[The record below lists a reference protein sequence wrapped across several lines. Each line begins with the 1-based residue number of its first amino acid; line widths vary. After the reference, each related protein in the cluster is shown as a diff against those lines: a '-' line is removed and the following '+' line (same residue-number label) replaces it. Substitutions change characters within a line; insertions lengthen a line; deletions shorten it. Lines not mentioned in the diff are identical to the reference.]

1 MSNVA
6 MGEVV
11 ILLRFIPEDFQ
22 VLMKQIINEKEACKC
37 RILKDILKRI
47 IKKANHKS
55 FKFKNL

>member
-22 VLMKQIINEKEACKC
+22 VLMKQIINEKEACKITDC
-37 RILKDILKRI
+37 P
-47 IKKANHKS
+47 
-55 FKFKNL
+55 